1 MLTMLLHLQ
10 IVDWMSEYEYL
21 SKTDCADNMIQPF
34 NPTSMSLFENIA
46 CVWTNFRLV
55 GGICMCK
62 CAWSGKLFVIF
73 FSFVSQS
80 IVLFVGT
87 SNEFE
92 LRTGS
97 VCNDC
102 TCYSFVIC
110 VILQFKIFSI
120 LIEKKTNNDRLCFQW
135 NVPFIYFYVFYFSLA
150 IYGYTRSGKYDW
162 HSQNKY
168 LIANV

>member
-1 MLTMLLHLQ
+1 MNICQKLIVLTTWFSLSIRHQWVYLKILHAYGPIFDWLVVFVCVSVRDQGNSLL
-10 IVDWMSEYEYL
+10 Y
-21 SKTDCADNMIQPF
+21 
-34 NPTSMSLFENIA
+34 
-46 CVWTNFRLV
+46 
-55 GGICMCK
+55 
-62 CAWSGKLFVIF
+62 F